1 MPNTLNILSNTDRF
15 EKKTSDTLLS
25 DTLLGAL
32 PLSIIPHQPLTGT
45 GRTVNDKTQLSL
57 MAANSKTV
65 FNIEIILRSTTACA
79 SRNIL
84 FTKRLTERL
93 CEGDN
98 SSASLPSALPR
109 SYNRPGDPDHRWGST
124 SLSLITSK
132 KANPITTWTYQIYL
146 LPNHFYDHYYIK
158 LQEARA
164 RIFFFFNAQ
173 I

>member
-15 EKKTSDTLLS
+15 EKKTSDMLLS
-25 DTLLGAL
+25 DTLLGTL

-84 FTKRLTERL
+84 FTK
-93 CEGDN
+93 
-98 SSASLPSALPR
+98 
-109 SYNRPGDPDHRWGST
+109 
-124 SLSLITSK
+124 
-132 KANPITTWTYQIYL
+132 
-146 LPNHFYDHYYIK
+146 
-158 LQEARA
+158 
-164 RIFFFFNAQ
+164 
-173 I
+173 